1 MEPNQKNYPNGF
13 LSRMGIF
20 GFEEI
25 EPLVLSALVT
35 EDPLLL
41 IGKSGTGKTHL
52 LNSLSEALGLKHRHY
67 NASLISFD
75 DLIGFPYP
83 AEDRA
88 SIKFL
93 RTPASVWEAES
104 VLFDEISRCKP
115 DIQNKFFSI
124 LYERKI
130 LGLTLEK
137 LRYRWAAMNPI
148 GVDTSE
154 NGENYEGSEPLDTA
168 LADRF
173 AFIIE
178 VPDWSD
184 LKIHEQEAVIH
195 SLSSSPDE
203 LVYDEL
209 KNFIRSAKRRYEEAI
224 VNPDAEIVAYCRI
237 VTNLISEAD
246 FRFSPR
252 RAKQLA
258 RNISALLC
266 VARELGYD
274 TSDKKRYDLFKL
286 ALRNSIPQRSY
297 VEKVPDHIPNS
308 IHKEAIRMIS
318 ETNKTDRW
326 ISEFLADKSMPRCIE
341 KLLDKKV
348 DINTKSIAVLQYI
361 NKRSAE
367 QKALFSFVLFPAAS
381 ELGLLTEDA
390 LSILGN
396 IATRIYEVNGSMT
409 WNDSG
414 YSPNHPQWSECIQVL
429 DRIPNSEKMKKIRA
443 RQLFLHLISEKMM
456 ISSPDFLEKQLDAC
470 FSKLEA
476 ILKTNAELN

>member
-1 MEPNQKNYPNGF
+1 MEPNQKNYPHGF
-13 LSRMGIF
+13 LSEMGIF

-25 EPLVLSALVT
+25 EPLILSALVT

-52 LNSLSEALGLKHRHY
+52 LNGLSEALGLKHRHY

-83 AEDRA
+83 AENRE

-93 RTPASVWEAES
+93 PTPASVWEAES

-115 DIQNKFFSI
+115 EIQNKFFSI

-137 LRYRWAAMNPI
+137 LRYRWAAMNPF
-148 GVDTSE
+148 GFDTNE
-154 NGENYEGSEPLDTA
+154 NGENYNGSEPLDPA

-178 VPDWSD
+178 VPDWRD
-184 LKIHEQEAVIH
+184 LKVHEQEAIIN
-195 SLSSSPDE
+195 SLSSSSNTRIYE
-203 LVYDEL
+203 EL
-209 KNFIRSAKRRYEEAI
+209 KNFIRSTQRRFEKVIA
-224 VNPDAEIVAYCRI
+224 NPDAEITSYCRI
-237 VTNLISEAD
+237 VASLISEAD

-266 VARELGYD
+266 VAGELGYD
-274 TSDKKRYDLFKL
+274 TSDKKRYNLFKL

-297 VEKVPDHIPNS
+297 VESVPDHIPNS
-308 IHKEAIRMIS
+308 VHKEAIRMIS
-318 ETNKTDRW
+318 ETNSTDRW
-326 ISEFLADKSMPRCIE
+326 VSEFLTDKSIPRCIE

-348 DINTKSIAVLQYI
+348 DIHTKSIAVIQYL

-390 LSILGN
+390 LSIMGN
-396 IATRIYEVNGSMT
+396 IATSIYEVNGSIT
-409 WNDSG
+409 WNETR
-414 YSPNHPQWSECIQVL
+414 YSSNHPQWSECLQVL
-429 DRIPNSEKMKKIRA
+429 GRIPKSEKMKKTRA
-443 RQLFLHLISEKMM
+443 RQLFLHLISENIM
-456 ISSPDFLEKQLDAC
+456 ISPPEFLEKQLDAC
-470 FSKLEA
+470 FSKMEA
-476 ILKTNAELN
+476 LLKTNAELN